1 MAAKNIQRLQPL
13 YIPYWLYDM
22 NASVDVRGTATRV
35 NIYVRGETE
44 YTETDF
50 FDVRRKMRLEYTKVP
65 HDASEKMD
73 DTLMAKLEPYRF
85 ETLKTFQIPYLAG
98 FEADHGRLSFRGFTA
113 PGEASRWPDMLQNT
127 PVQRFPVTQVYI
139 LTINRWIMT
148 ISAAIMCICQS
159 GLFPIATGTKI
170 IYLP

>member
-1 MAAKNIQRLQPL
+1 M
-13 YIPYWLYDM
+13 
-22 NASVDVRGTATRV
+22 DVRGTATRDEY
-35 NIYVRGETE
+35 YVRGETE

-98 FEADHGRLSFRGFTA
+98 FEADQGDYRSEDLLPQVKAAGGRICCRIRPFNDFRLHKCT
-113 PGEASRWPDMLQNT
+113 
-127 PVQRFPVTQVYI
+127 Y
-139 LTINRWIMT
+139 
-148 ISAAIMCICQS
+148 
-159 GLFPIATGTKI
+159 
-170 IYLP
+170 